1 MKFDYSTL
9 PSLSATITE
18 FDAVLETLSNQLT
31 SLHVTPHEIQKRM
44 LFKKDHKFPTI
55 NDIEIPKDIT
65 TEGLIDAIND
75 LEKSHQKVVIDS
87 TVNPDKYNIIDSE
100 NEISI
105 LAELSGDNT
114 FLVTGK
120 KFKDYIEYTE
130 LVRSIDIGSVTPD
143 NCHDIIRKLGYFYVK
158 TMTQKTV

>member
-1 MKFDYSTL
+1 MEFDYSTL

-18 FDAVLETLSNQLT
+18 FDAVIETLSNQLT
-31 SLHVTPHEIQKRM
+31 SLHVTPHEIHKRM
-44 LFKKDHKFPTI
+44 LFKEGHKFPTI
-55 NDIEIPKDIT
+55 DDIEVPKDIT

-114 FLVTGK
+114 FLVTDK
-120 KFKDYIEYTE
+120 KFKDYVEYTE

-143 NCHDIIRKLGYFYVK
+143 NCHDIIRKLGYVYVK